1 MPEFK
6 LLNVDGI
13 EYSSKELCGKNG
25 TLIMFICN
33 HCPYVKAIIDDL
45 IKVVKELKEF
55 DISSVAIMPNDFNK
69 YPEDNFE
76 NMKISRIK
84 MFSFPYLLDSDQL
97 IAKKIW
103 CCLHS

>member
-13 EYSSKELCGKNG
+13 EYSSRELCGKNG

-45 IKVVKELKEF
+45 IKVVKELEGF

-76 NMKISRIK
+76 NMKEISRIK
-84 MFSFPYLLDSDQL
+84 MFSFPYLLDS
-97 IAKKIW
+97 I
-103 CCLHS
+103 S

>member
-1 MPEFK
+1 MVLLQSPICKFGEKMPEFK

-13 EYSSKELCGKNG
+13 EYSSRELCGKNG

-45 IKVVKELKEF
+45 IKVVKELEGF

-76 NMKISRIK
+76 NMKEISRIK
-84 MFSFPYLLDSDQL
+84 MFSFL
-97 IAKKIW
+97 IY
-103 CCLHS
+103 